1 MKTIYSP
8 TYVLVS
14 YNNIP
19 FMVAL
24 DSITI
29 DKYDPATGREY
40 EEERPFVESVLMGGH
55 ELVDLL
61 QDDVIN
67 DLYALAVTS
76 E

>member
-1 MKTIYSP
+1 MKTIYNP

-19 FMVAL
+19 FMVAV

-29 DKYDPATGREY
+29 DKYDPHTGREY

-55 ELVDLL
+55 EMVDLL

-67 DLYALAVTS
+67 DLYSLAVTS